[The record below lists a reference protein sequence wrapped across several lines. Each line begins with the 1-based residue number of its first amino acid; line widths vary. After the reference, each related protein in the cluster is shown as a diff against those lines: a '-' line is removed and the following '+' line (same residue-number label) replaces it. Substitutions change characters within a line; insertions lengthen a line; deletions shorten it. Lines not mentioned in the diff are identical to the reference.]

1 MSITEEQ
8 AAEAFTSGPPI
19 ILAPGPRTTDRT
31 PPQPND
37 VWELP
42 YGTAWIYH
50 GEGNDQLTRPVLIAD
65 GFSAGPSDLALTWE
79 LLEHGQFPLLSEI
92 RRRGRDVVLIGY
104 HERSASILKNA
115 EAVMAAVIEA
125 ISRRAGDHPLTVG
138 GFSMGGL
145 VTRYALAK
153 LETDGIEHQAQLYY
167 SWDSPHTGA
176 WIPIAL
182 QAFAH
187 YIKKLNPGFSDQINS
202 PAAQE
207 LLCQHIA
214 NWDDKPATSDKRQ
227 AFLRALEEV
236 GDWPRARQTRLIALA
251 NGPETGEGNG
261 IAPGADALTGK
272 GATVLGTK
280 LRTQSEGES
289 QVVANLRVLTT
300 PNREVRTQGLP
311 DIDGAPGGT
320 LPGFGILAD
329 KLNALPA
336 LLGFGV
342 ANPVREHCFVPAV
355 SAVALREPATHDDLY
370 TPITDEELEETHFH
384 AVKFASQSE
393 THTLVTEEL
402 SAWFLDQLP

>member
-1 MSITEEQ
+1 MSTTEEQ
-8 AAEAFTSGPPI
+8 AAEAFQSAPPI
-19 ILAPGPRTTDRT
+19 ILAPGPRKTDRI
-31 PPQPND
+31 PPPPND

-42 YGTAWIYH
+42 YGTAWVYH
-50 GEGNDQLTRPVLIAD
+50 GEGNGQLTRPVLIAD
-65 GFSAGPSDLALTWE
+65 GFSTGPTDLGLTWE
-79 LLEHGQFPLLSEI
+79 LLEYGPFPLLSEL

-104 HERSASILKNA
+104 HERSASILQNA
-115 EAVMAAVIEA
+115 EAVMKAVTTA
-125 ISRRAGDHPLTVG
+125 IDRRSGEHPLVVG

-153 LETDGIEHQAQLYY
+153 LETDGVEHQAQLYF

-187 YIKKLNPGFSDQINS
+187 YIKKLHPGFSDQINS

-214 NWDDKPATSDKRQ
+214 NWDDKPATSERRL

-236 GDWPRARQTRLIALA
+236 GSWPQSRQLRLVALA
-251 NGPETGEGNG
+251 NAPATGEGNG
-261 IAPGADALTGK
+261 IAPGNEAVTGK
-272 GATVLGTK
+272 GLAVAGTE
-280 LRTQSEGES
+280 LRTQSEGED
-289 QVVANLRVLTT
+289 QLVAKLRVLTT
-300 PNREVRTQGLP
+300 SSREVRTSGLP

-329 KLNALPA
+329 ALNEVA
-336 LLGFGV
+336 GFGV
-342 ANPVREHCFVPAV
+342 VNPIREHCFVPAV
-355 SAVALREPATHDDLY
+355 SAVSVREPATHDDLY
-370 TPITDEELEETHFH
+370 TPIGDDELEEAPFH

-402 SAWFLDQLP
+402 STWLLDQLP